1 MNLEGYS
8 NQFIEYY
15 NYHKKYEEQFGEDTI
30 VLLQNGSFFEVYSQQ
45 LDDGSY
51 LGVDIHKVSKIL
63 NMLVTKKDKSKP
75 FSKSNF
81 LMLGF
86 PIRSKVKNANIFL
99 NNNYHVI
106 IVEQVTEPPKP
117 GIIPT

>member
-15 NYHKKYEEQFGEDTI
+15 NYYKKYEQQFGEDTI

-75 FSKSNF
+75 LSKSNF
-81 LMLGF
+81 FMLGF
-86 PIRSKVKNANIFL
+86 LLDQK
-99 NNNYHVI
+99 
-106 IVEQVTEPPKP
+106 
-117 GIIPT
+117 